1 MTCSGPYFLMR
12 PVYSSTPC
20 IAGELIRCCSLIS
33 WLQGQLLASNTC
45 KQGDKENLMTA
56 LTQDTAAPARSNSQE
71 AWRRLM
77 YA

>member
-33 WLQGQLLASNTC
+33 WLQGQLLALSTC
-45 KQGDKENLMTA
+45 EQGDKEHLTTA
-56 LTQDTAAPARSNSQE
+56 MSQETVRKPARDIT
-71 AWRRLM
+71 

>member
-33 WLQGQLLASNTC
+33 WLQGQLLALSTC
-45 KQGDKENLMTA
+45 EQGDKEHLTTA
-56 LTQDTAAPARSNSQE
+56 MSQETEHLPKGTVRKPARDIT
-71 AWRRLM
+71 